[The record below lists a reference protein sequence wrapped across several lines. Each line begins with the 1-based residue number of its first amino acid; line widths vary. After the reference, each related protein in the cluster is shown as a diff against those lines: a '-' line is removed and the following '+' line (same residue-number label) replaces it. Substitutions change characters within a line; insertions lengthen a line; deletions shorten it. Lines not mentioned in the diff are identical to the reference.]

1 MTVVE
6 AASYGCMPMVFNG
19 AGPAEILNR
28 LGIGYKWNSI
38 DDLVNQFTVFDEL
51 EKNIH
56 IKH

>member
-1 MTVVE
+1 MKMLL
-6 AASYGCMPMVFNG
+6 YIGMPMVFNG

-38 DDLVNQFTVFDEL
+38 DDLVNQFIVFDEL